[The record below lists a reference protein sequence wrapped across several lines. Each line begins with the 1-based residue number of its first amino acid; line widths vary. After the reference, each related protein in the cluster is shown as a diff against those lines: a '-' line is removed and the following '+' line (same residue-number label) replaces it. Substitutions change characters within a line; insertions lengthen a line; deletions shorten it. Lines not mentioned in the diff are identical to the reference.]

1 MEFVKNV
8 GPIGMIFIMFSLG
21 LNLTAKDF
29 LEVVK
34 KPRNL
39 IIALI
44 CQMIILPVIGIIIIS
59 FFPMQAEFQLGVFL
73 LLILPSAV
81 MSNYAT
87 KLVKGN
93 VALSI
98 TITSFCALVSF
109 ISIPIFLVV
118 VLTQIAV
125 GGINFA
131 PKALQFKGKKI
142 NPIEGLKRMFSQK
155 ALAELVK
162 AILKVLL
169 LFGLTAVVVYE
180 RLDDMIQ
187 LTERELS
194 QAVIVMGE
202 SFPQL
207 LFVLLV
213 GLAIIAA
220 IDYFWQRHI
229 FIQGLR
235 MTKQEIKD
243 EFKQT
248 EGSPEVKAKIRRK
261 QMEASANAA
270 KQASALNDVKDATA
284 VITNPTHFAV
294 ALKYEVGSKGAPT
307 ILALGKGAMAKAI
320 MERAEQA
327 NITLFRSP
335 LLARAL
341 FFTSE
346 IGKEISEKLYSAVAV
361 ALAYIYKIDKG
372 ELVDEPQ
379 IDIPEDLRFNENG
392 KAMKDKD

>member
-1 MEFVKNV
+1 MAEESQDGQEKTEEPTSRKLEKAAEEGQVLSSKEMFV
-8 GPIGMIFIMFSLG
+8 F
-21 LNLTAKDF
+21 T
-29 LEVVK
+29 
-34 KPRNL
+34 
-39 IIALI
+39 
-44 CQMIILPVIGIIIIS
+44 GIIMMFGLVYLIPYFSQMLLSYWAMFFDWSDIVNDKKSILDILYYALRLIVTII
-59 FFPMQAEFQLGVFL
+59 FFV
-73 LLILPSAV
+73 
-81 MSNYAT
+81 
-87 KLVKGN
+87 
-93 VALSI
+93 
-98 TITSFCALVSF
+98 
-109 ISIPIFLVV
+109 SIPMFLVV

-194 QAVIVMGE
+194 QAVIVMGK

-341 FFTSE
+341 FFTGE
-346 IGKEISEKLYSAVAV
+346 IGQEISDKLYTAVAV
-361 ALAYIYKIDKG
+361 ALAYIYKIDRGEFASEPEIIVPEDMQFNEYG
-372 ELVDEPQ
+372 ELLE
-379 IDIPEDLRFNENG
+379 G
-392 KAMKDKD
+392 K

>member
-1 MEFVKNV
+1 MAEESGDGQEKTEEPTARKLEKAAEEGQVLSSKEMFVFTGV
-8 GPIGMIFIMFSLG
+8 FVMFG
-21 LNLTAKDF
+21 L
-29 LEVVK
+29 VY
-34 KPRNL
+34 
-39 IIALI
+39 
-44 CQMIILPVIGIIIIS
+44 ILPYFSQMLIS
-59 FFPMQAEFQLGVFL
+59 YWSMFFDWSDIVNDKKSILDILYYALNFFL
-73 LLILPSAV
+73 MVVL
-81 MSNYAT
+81 
-87 KLVKGN
+87 
-93 VALSI
+93 
-98 TITSFCALVSF
+98 F
-109 ISIPIFLVV
+109 ISIPILIIVL
-118 VLTQIAV
+118 LTQTAV

-142 NPIEGLKRMFSQK
+142 NPIEGFKRMFSQK

-169 LFGLTAVVVYE
+169 LFGLTALVVYD

-202 SFPQL
+202 SFPKL
-207 LFVLLV
+207 LFVLV
-213 GLAIIAA
+213 IGLAIIAA

-261 QMEASANAA
+261 QMEASANTA
-270 KQASALNDVKDATA
+270 KQAAALEDVPNATA
-284 VITNPTHFAV
+284 VITNPTHFAI

-307 ILALGKGAMAKAI
+307 ILAMGKGSMAKAI
-320 MERAEQA
+320 IERAGTA
-327 NITLFRSP
+327 RVTLFRSP

-341 FFTSE
+341 FFTGE
-346 IGKEISEKLYSAVAV
+346 IGQEINDKLYTAVAV
-361 ALAYIYKIDKG
+361 ALAYIFKLDRGEFASEPEITIPDDLQFTEEGNAIKG
-372 ELVDEPQ
+372 Q
-379 IDIPEDLRFNENG
+379 ENV
-392 KAMKDKD
+392 K

>member
-1 MEFVKNV
+1 MAEESEDGQEKTEEPTSRKLEKAAEEGQVLSSKEMYVFTGIIMLFGLVYLIPYFSQMLLSYWAMFFDWSDIVNDKKSILDILYYALRFVV
-8 GPIGMIFIMFSLG
+8 TIIFI
-21 LNLTAKDF
+21 
-29 LEVVK
+29 
-34 KPRNL
+34 
-39 IIALI
+39 
-44 CQMIILPVIGIIIIS
+44 
-59 FFPMQAEFQLGVFL
+59 
-73 LLILPSAV
+73 
-81 MSNYAT
+81 
-87 KLVKGN
+87 
-93 VALSI
+93 
-98 TITSFCALVSF
+98 
-109 ISIPIFLVV
+109 ISIPIFFVV
-118 VLTQIAV
+118 ILTQIAV

-142 NPIEGLKRMFSQK
+142 NPIEGFKRMFSQK

-194 QAVIVMGE
+194 QAVIVMGK

-270 KQASALNDVKDATA
+270 KQASALDDVKNATA
-284 VITNPTHFAV
+284 VITNPTHFAI
-294 ALKYEVGSKGAPT
+294 ALKYEVGAKGAPI
-307 ILALGKGAMAKAI
+307 ILALGKGPMAKAI

-341 FFTSE
+341 FFTGE
-346 IGKEISEKLYSAVAV
+346 IGQEISDKLYTAVAV
-361 ALAYIYKIDKG
+361 ALAYIFKIDRGEFASEPEIIVPEEMQFNEFG
-372 ELVDEPQ
+372 ELLEGTKG
-379 IDIPEDLRFNENG
+379 G
-392 KAMKDKD
+392 K

>member
-1 MEFVKNV
+1 MAEESQDGQEKTEEPTSRKLEKAAEEGQVLSSKEMFV
-8 GPIGMIFIMFSLG
+8 F
-21 LNLTAKDF
+21 T
-29 LEVVK
+29 
-34 KPRNL
+34 
-39 IIALI
+39 
-44 CQMIILPVIGIIIIS
+44 GIIMMFGLVYLIPYFSQMLLSYWAMFFDWSDIVNDKKSILDILYYALRFIVTII
-59 FFPMQAEFQLGVFL
+59 F
-73 LLILPSAV
+73 
-81 MSNYAT
+81 
-87 KLVKGN
+87 
-93 VALSI
+93 
-98 TITSFCALVSF
+98 F
-109 ISIPIFLVV
+109 ISIPMFLVV

-194 QAVIVMGE
+194 QALIVMGQ

-341 FFTSE
+341 FFTGE
-346 IGKEISEKLYSAVAV
+346 IGQEISDKLYTAVAV
-361 ALAYIYKIDKG
+361 ALAYIYKIDRGEFASEPEIIVPEDMQFNEHG
-372 ELVDEPQ
+372 ELIE
-379 IDIPEDLRFNENG
+379 G
-392 KAMKDKD
+392 K

>member
-1 MEFVKNV
+1 MAEESEDGQEKTEEPTSRKLEKAAEEGQVLSSKEMYVFTGIIMLFGFVYLIPYFSQMLLSYWAMFFDWSDIVNDKKSILDILYYALRFV
-8 GPIGMIFIMFSLG
+8 VTIIFI
-21 LNLTAKDF
+21 
-29 LEVVK
+29 
-34 KPRNL
+34 
-39 IIALI
+39 
-44 CQMIILPVIGIIIIS
+44 
-59 FFPMQAEFQLGVFL
+59 
-73 LLILPSAV
+73 
-81 MSNYAT
+81 
-87 KLVKGN
+87 
-93 VALSI
+93 
-98 TITSFCALVSF
+98 
-109 ISIPIFLVV
+109 ISIPIFFVV
-118 VLTQIAV
+118 ILTQIAV

-194 QAVIVMGE
+194 QAVIVMGK

-207 LFVLLV
+207 LFILLV

-270 KQASALNDVKDATA
+270 KQASALDDVKNATA
-284 VITNPTHFAV
+284 VITYPTHFAI
-294 ALKYEVGSKGAPT
+294 ALKYEVGSKGAPI
-307 ILALGKGAMAKAI
+307 ILALGKGPMAKAI

-341 FFTSE
+341 FFTGE
-346 IGKEISEKLYSAVAV
+346 IGQEISDKLYTAVAV
-361 ALAYIYKIDKG
+361 ALAYIFKIDRGEFASEPEIIVPEEMQFNEFG
-372 ELVDEPQ
+372 ELLEGTKG
-379 IDIPEDLRFNENG
+379 G
-392 KAMKDKD
+392 K

>member
-1 MEFVKNV
+1 MAEESQDGQEKTEEPTSRKLEKAAEEGQVLSSKEMFV
-8 GPIGMIFIMFSLG
+8 F
-21 LNLTAKDF
+21 T
-29 LEVVK
+29 
-34 KPRNL
+34 
-39 IIALI
+39 
-44 CQMIILPVIGIIIIS
+44 GIIMMFGLVYLIPYFSQMLLSYWAMFFDWSDIVNDKKSILDILYYALRFIVTII
-59 FFPMQAEFQLGVFL
+59 F
-73 LLILPSAV
+73 
-81 MSNYAT
+81 
-87 KLVKGN
+87 
-93 VALSI
+93 
-98 TITSFCALVSF
+98 F

-194 QAVIVMGE
+194 QAVIVMGQ

-320 MERAEQA
+320 MERAEEA

-341 FFTSE
+341 FFTGE
-346 IGKEISEKLYSAVAV
+346 IGQEISDKLYTAVAV
-361 ALAYIYKIDKG
+361 ALAYIYKIDRGEFASEPEIIVPEDMQFNEYG
-372 ELVDEPQ
+372 ELLE
-379 IDIPEDLRFNENG
+379 G
-392 KAMKDKD
+392 K

>member
-1 MEFVKNV
+1 MAEESEDGQEKTEEPTSRKLEKAAEEGQVLTSKEMFVFTGV
-8 GPIGMIFIMFSLG
+8 LVMFG
-21 LNLTAKDF
+21 L
-29 LEVVK
+29 
-34 KPRNL
+34 
-39 IIALI
+39 IY
-44 CQMIILPVIGIIIIS
+44 ILPYFSQMLLSYWAMFFDWSDIVNDKKSILDILFYALRFVVIVII
-59 FFPMQAEFQLGVFL
+59 
-73 LLILPSAV
+73 
-81 MSNYAT
+81 
-87 KLVKGN
+87 
-93 VALSI
+93 
-98 TITSFCALVSF
+98 F
-109 ISIPIFLVV
+109 ISIPVFLIV
-118 VLTQIAV
+118 VLTQIFV

-131 PKALQFKGKKI
+131 PKAMQFKGKKI
-142 NPIEGLKRMFSQK
+142 NPIEGFKRMFSQK
-155 ALAELVK
+155 SLAELVK

-169 LFGLTAVVVYE
+169 LFGLTAIVVYD

-194 QAVIVMGE
+194 QAVIVMGQA
-202 SFPQL
+202 FPQL
-207 LFVLLV
+207 LFILLI

-229 FIQGLR
+229 FIQGLK

-320 MERAEQA
+320 MERAQTA

-341 FFTSE
+341 FFTGD
-346 IGKEISEKLYSAVAV
+346 IGGEISEKLYTAVAV
-361 ALAYIYKIDKG
+361 ALAYIYKIDRG
-372 ELVDEPQ
+372 EFASEPE
-379 IDIPEDLRFNENG
+379 IIIPQDMQFNEQGQLLEDN
-392 KAMKDKD
+392 

>member
-1 MEFVKNV
+1 MAEESQDGQEKTEEPTSRKLEKAAEEGQVLSSKEMFV
-8 GPIGMIFIMFSLG
+8 F
-21 LNLTAKDF
+21 T
-29 LEVVK
+29 
-34 KPRNL
+34 
-39 IIALI
+39 
-44 CQMIILPVIGIIIIS
+44 GIIMMFGFVYLIPYFSQMLLSYWAMFFDWSDIVNDKKSILDILYYALRFIVTII
-59 FFPMQAEFQLGVFL
+59 F
-73 LLILPSAV
+73 
-81 MSNYAT
+81 
-87 KLVKGN
+87 
-93 VALSI
+93 
-98 TITSFCALVSF
+98 F
-109 ISIPIFLVV
+109 ISIPMFLVV

-194 QAVIVMGE
+194 QAVIVMGQ

-341 FFTSE
+341 FFTGE
-346 IGKEISEKLYSAVAV
+346 IGQEISDKLYTAVAV
-361 ALAYIYKIDKG
+361 ALAYIYKIDRGEFASEPEIIVPEDMQFNEYG
-372 ELVDEPQ
+372 ELLE
-379 IDIPEDLRFNENG
+379 G
-392 KAMKDKD
+392 K

>member
-1 MEFVKNV
+1 MAEESQDGQEKTEEPTSRKLEKAAEEGQVLSSKEMFV
-8 GPIGMIFIMFSLG
+8 F
-21 LNLTAKDF
+21 T
-29 LEVVK
+29 
-34 KPRNL
+34 
-39 IIALI
+39 
-44 CQMIILPVIGIIIIS
+44 GIIMMFGLVYLIPYFSQMLLSYWAMFFDWSDIVNDKKSILDILYYALRFVVTII
-59 FFPMQAEFQLGVFL
+59 F
-73 LLILPSAV
+73 
-81 MSNYAT
+81 
-87 KLVKGN
+87 
-93 VALSI
+93 
-98 TITSFCALVSF
+98 F

-194 QAVIVMGE
+194 QAVIVMGQ

-341 FFTSE
+341 FFTGE
-346 IGKEISEKLYSAVAV
+346 IGQEISDKLYTAVAV
-361 ALAYIYKIDKG
+361 ALAYIYKIDRGEFASEPEIIVPEDMQFNEYG
-372 ELVDEPQ
+372 ELLE
-379 IDIPEDLRFNENG
+379 G
-392 KAMKDKD
+392 K

>member
-1 MEFVKNV
+1 MAEESEDGQEKTEEPTSRKLEKAAEEGQVLSSKEMFV
-8 GPIGMIFIMFSLG
+8 F
-21 LNLTAKDF
+21 T
-29 LEVVK
+29 
-34 KPRNL
+34 
-39 IIALI
+39 
-44 CQMIILPVIGIIIIS
+44 GIIMMFGLVYLIPYFSQMLLSYWAMFFDWSDIVNDKKSILDILYYALRFIVTII
-59 FFPMQAEFQLGVFL
+59 F
-73 LLILPSAV
+73 
-81 MSNYAT
+81 
-87 KLVKGN
+87 
-93 VALSI
+93 
-98 TITSFCALVSF
+98 F

-194 QAVIVMGE
+194 QAVIVMGQ

-341 FFTSE
+341 FFTGE
-346 IGKEISEKLYSAVAV
+346 IGQEISDKLYTAVAV
-361 ALAYIYKIDKG
+361 ALAYIYKIDRGEFASEPEIIVPEDMQFNEYG
-372 ELVDEPQ
+372 ELLE
-379 IDIPEDLRFNENG
+379 G
-392 KAMKDKD
+392 K

>member
-1 MEFVKNV
+1 MAEESQDGQEKTEEPTSRKLEKAAEEGQVLSSKEMFV
-8 GPIGMIFIMFSLG
+8 F
-21 LNLTAKDF
+21 T
-29 LEVVK
+29 
-34 KPRNL
+34 
-39 IIALI
+39 
-44 CQMIILPVIGIIIIS
+44 GIIMMFGLVYLIPYFSQMLLSYWAMFFDWSDIVNDKKSILDILYYALRFIVTII
-59 FFPMQAEFQLGVFL
+59 F
-73 LLILPSAV
+73 
-81 MSNYAT
+81 
-87 KLVKGN
+87 
-93 VALSI
+93 
-98 TITSFCALVSF
+98 F

-194 QAVIVMGE
+194 QAVIVMGD

-207 LFVLLV
+207 LFVLLI

-341 FFTSE
+341 FFTGE
-346 IGKEISEKLYSAVAV
+346 IGQEISDKLYTAVAV
-361 ALAYIYKIDKG
+361 ALAYIYKIDRG
-372 ELVDEPQ
+372 EFASEPE
-379 IDIPEDLRFNENG
+379 IIVPEDMQFNENG
-392 KAMKDKD
+392 ELLEGN

>member
-1 MEFVKNV
+1 MAEESEDGQEKTEEPTSRKLEKAAEDGQVLTSKEMFV
-8 GPIGMIFIMFSLG
+8 F
-21 LNLTAKDF
+21 T
-29 LEVVK
+29 
-34 KPRNL
+34 
-39 IIALI
+39 
-44 CQMIILPVIGIIIIS
+44 GIIMMFGLVYIIPYFS
-59 FFPMQAEFQLGVFL
+59 QMLLSYWAMFFDWSDIVNDKRS
-73 LLILPSAV
+73 ILDILF
-81 MSNYAT
+81 YA
-87 KLVKGN
+87 LRFFIIV
-93 VALSI
+93 I
-98 TITSFCALVSF
+98 IF
-109 ISIPIFLVV
+109 ISIPMFFIV
-118 VLTQIAV
+118 VLTQMAV

-131 PKALQFKGKKI
+131 PKAMQFKGKKI
-142 NPIEGLKRMFSQK
+142 NPIEGFKRMFSQK
-155 ALAELVK
+155 SLAELVK

-169 LFGLTAVVVYE
+169 LFGLTAIVVYD

-194 QAVIVMGE
+194 QAVIIMGQA
-202 SFPQL
+202 FPQL
-207 LFVLLV
+207 LFVLLI

-270 KQASALNDVKDATA
+270 KQASALNDVEDATA

-320 MERAEQA
+320 MERAQTA

-341 FFTSE
+341 FFTGD
-346 IGKEISEKLYSAVAV
+346 IGGEISEKLYTAVAV
-361 ALAYIYKIDKG
+361 ALAYIYKIDRG
-372 ELVDEPQ
+372 EFASEPE
-379 IDIPEDLRFNENG
+379 IIIPQDMQFNEQGQLLEDN
-392 KAMKDKD
+392 

>member
-1 MEFVKNV
+1 MAEESQDGQEKTEEPTARKLEKAAEEGQVLSSKETFVFTGILVMFGLVYIIPYYAQMLLSYWSMFFDWSDIVNDKKS
-8 GPIGMIFIMFSLG
+8 ILDILFYALRFFI
-21 LNLTAKDF
+21 
-29 LEVVK
+29 
-34 KPRNL
+34 
-39 IIALI
+39 I
-44 CQMIILPVIGIIIIS
+44 VI
-59 FFPMQAEFQLGVFL
+59 V
-73 LLILPSAV
+73 
-81 MSNYAT
+81 
-87 KLVKGN
+87 
-93 VALSI
+93 
-98 TITSFCALVSF
+98 F
-109 ISIPIFLVV
+109 ISIPMFLIVL
-118 VLTQIAV
+118 LTQIAV

-131 PKALQFKGKKI
+131 PKAMQFKGNKI
-142 NPIEGLKRMFSQK
+142 NPIEGFKRMFSQK
-155 ALAELVK
+155 SLAELVK

-169 LFGLTAVVVYE
+169 LFGLTAVVVYD

-194 QAVIVMGE
+194 QAVVVMGQA
-202 SFPQL
+202 FPQL
-207 LFVLLV
+207 LFVLLI

-284 VITNPTHFAV
+284 VITNPTHFAI

-341 FFTSE
+341 FFTGE
-346 IGKEISEKLYSAVAV
+346 IGQEISDKLYTAVAV
-361 ALAYIYKIDKG
+361 ALAYIYKIDRGEFASEPEIIVPEDMQFNEYG
-372 ELVDEPQ
+372 ELLE
-379 IDIPEDLRFNENG
+379 G
-392 KAMKDKD
+392 K

>member
-1 MEFVKNV
+1 MAEESEDGQEKTEEPTSRKLEKAAEEGQVLTSKEMFVFTGV
-8 GPIGMIFIMFSLG
+8 LLMFG
-21 LNLTAKDF
+21 L
-29 LEVVK
+29 
-34 KPRNL
+34 
-39 IIALI
+39 IY
-44 CQMIILPVIGIIIIS
+44 ILPYFSQMLLSYWAMFFDWSDIVNDKKSILDILFYALRFVVIVII
-59 FFPMQAEFQLGVFL
+59 
-73 LLILPSAV
+73 
-81 MSNYAT
+81 
-87 KLVKGN
+87 
-93 VALSI
+93 
-98 TITSFCALVSF
+98 F
-109 ISIPIFLVV
+109 ISIPVFFIV

-131 PKALQFKGKKI
+131 PKAMQFKGKKI
-142 NPIEGLKRMFSQK
+142 NPIEGFKRMFSQK
-155 ALAELVK
+155 SLAELVK

-169 LFGLTAVVVYE
+169 LFGLTAIVVYD

-194 QAVIVMGE
+194 QAVIVMGQA
-202 SFPQL
+202 FPQL
-207 LFVLLV
+207 LFILLI

-229 FIQGLR
+229 FIQGLK

-261 QMEASANAA
+261 QMEASANAS
-270 KQASALNDVKDATA
+270 KQASALENVQEATA
-284 VITNPTHFAV
+284 VITNPTHFAI

-341 FFTSE
+341 FFTGE
-346 IGKEISEKLYSAVAV
+346 IGQEISDKLYTAVAV
-361 ALAYIYKIDKG
+361 ALAYIYKIDRG
-372 ELVDEPQ
+372 EFASEPE
-379 IDIPEDLRFNENG
+379 ISIPEDMQFDEYG
-392 KAMKDKD
+392 KLLEGN

>member
-1 MEFVKNV
+1 MAEESEDGQEKTEEPTSRKLEKAAEDGQVLTSKEMFV
-8 GPIGMIFIMFSLG
+8 F
-21 LNLTAKDF
+21 T
-29 LEVVK
+29 
-34 KPRNL
+34 
-39 IIALI
+39 
-44 CQMIILPVIGIIIIS
+44 GIIMMFGLVYIIPYFS
-59 FFPMQAEFQLGVFL
+59 QMLLSYWAMFFDWSDIVNDKRS
-73 LLILPSAV
+73 ILDILF
-81 MSNYAT
+81 YA
-87 KLVKGN
+87 LRFFIIVI
-93 VALSI
+93 V
-98 TITSFCALVSF
+98 F
-109 ISIPIFLVV
+109 ISIPMFFIV

-131 PKALQFKGKKI
+131 PKAMQFKGKKI
-142 NPIEGLKRMFSQK
+142 NPVEGFKRMFSQK
-155 ALAELVK
+155 SLAELVK

-169 LFGLTAVVVYE
+169 LFGLTAIVVYD

-194 QAVIVMGE
+194 QAVIAMGQA
-202 SFPQL
+202 FPQL
-207 LFVLLV
+207 LFVLLI

-270 KQASALNDVKDATA
+270 KQASALNDVEDATA

-320 MERAEQA
+320 MERAQTA

-341 FFTSE
+341 FFTGD
-346 IGKEISEKLYSAVAV
+346 IGGEISEKLYTAVAV
-361 ALAYIYKIDKG
+361 ALAYIYKIDRG
-372 ELVDEPQ
+372 EFASEPE
-379 IDIPEDLRFNENG
+379 IIIPQDMQFNEQGQLLEDN
-392 KAMKDKD
+392 

>member
-1 MEFVKNV
+1 MAEESQDGQEKTEEPTSRKLEKAAEEGQVLSSKEMFV
-8 GPIGMIFIMFSLG
+8 F
-21 LNLTAKDF
+21 T
-29 LEVVK
+29 
-34 KPRNL
+34 
-39 IIALI
+39 
-44 CQMIILPVIGIIIIS
+44 GIIMMFGFVYLIPYFSQMLLSYWAMFFDWSDIVNDKKSILDILYYALRFIVTII
-59 FFPMQAEFQLGVFL
+59 F
-73 LLILPSAV
+73 
-81 MSNYAT
+81 
-87 KLVKGN
+87 
-93 VALSI
+93 
-98 TITSFCALVSF
+98 F

-194 QAVIVMGE
+194 QAVIVMGQ

-341 FFTSE
+341 FFTGE
-346 IGKEISEKLYSAVAV
+346 IGQEISDKLYTAVAV
-361 ALAYIYKIDKG
+361 ALAYIYKIDRGEFASEPEIIVPEDMQFNEYG
-372 ELVDEPQ
+372 ELLE
-379 IDIPEDLRFNENG
+379 G
-392 KAMKDKD
+392 K

>member
-1 MEFVKNV
+1 MAEESEDGQEKTEEPTSRKLEKAAEEGQVLSSKEMFV
-8 GPIGMIFIMFSLG
+8 F
-21 LNLTAKDF
+21 T
-29 LEVVK
+29 
-34 KPRNL
+34 
-39 IIALI
+39 
-44 CQMIILPVIGIIIIS
+44 GIIMMFGFVYLIPYFSQMLLSYWAMFFDWSDIVNDKKSILDILYYALRFIVTII
-59 FFPMQAEFQLGVFL
+59 F
-73 LLILPSAV
+73 
-81 MSNYAT
+81 
-87 KLVKGN
+87 
-93 VALSI
+93 
-98 TITSFCALVSF
+98 F

-194 QAVIVMGE
+194 QAVIVMGQ

-320 MERAEQA
+320 MERAQTA

-341 FFTSE
+341 FFTGD
-346 IGKEISEKLYSAVAV
+346 IGGEISEKLYTAVAV
-361 ALAYIYKIDKG
+361 ALAYIYKIDRG
-372 ELVDEPQ
+372 EFASEPE
-379 IDIPEDLRFNENG
+379 IIIPQDMQFNEQGQLLEDN
-392 KAMKDKD
+392 

>member
-1 MEFVKNV
+1 MAEESQDGQEKTEEPTSRKLEKAAEEGQVLSSKEMFV
-8 GPIGMIFIMFSLG
+8 F
-21 LNLTAKDF
+21 T
-29 LEVVK
+29 
-34 KPRNL
+34 
-39 IIALI
+39 
-44 CQMIILPVIGIIIIS
+44 GIIMMFGLVYLIPYFSQMLLSYWAMFFDWSDIVNDKKSILDILYYALRFIVTII
-59 FFPMQAEFQLGVFL
+59 F
-73 LLILPSAV
+73 
-81 MSNYAT
+81 
-87 KLVKGN
+87 
-93 VALSI
+93 
-98 TITSFCALVSF
+98 F
-109 ISIPIFLVV
+109 ISIPMFFVV

-142 NPIEGLKRMFSQK
+142 NPIERLKRMFSQK

-194 QAVIVMGE
+194 QAVIVMGQ

-341 FFTSE
+341 FFTGE
-346 IGKEISEKLYSAVAV
+346 IGQEISDKLYTAVAV
-361 ALAYIYKIDKG
+361 ALAYIYKIDRGEFASEPEIIVPEDMQFNEYG
-372 ELVDEPQ
+372 ELLE
-379 IDIPEDLRFNENG
+379 G
-392 KAMKDKD
+392 K

>member
-1 MEFVKNV
+1 MAEESQDGQEKTEEPTSRKLEKAAEEGQVLSSKEMFV
-8 GPIGMIFIMFSLG
+8 F
-21 LNLTAKDF
+21 T
-29 LEVVK
+29 
-34 KPRNL
+34 
-39 IIALI
+39 
-44 CQMIILPVIGIIIIS
+44 GIIMMFGLVYLIPYFSQMLLSYWAMFFDWSDIVNDKKSILDILYYALRFIVTII
-59 FFPMQAEFQLGVFL
+59 F
-73 LLILPSAV
+73 
-81 MSNYAT
+81 
-87 KLVKGN
+87 
-93 VALSI
+93 
-98 TITSFCALVSF
+98 F

-341 FFTSE
+341 FFTGE
-346 IGKEISEKLYSAVAV
+346 IGQEISDKLYTAVAV
-361 ALAYIYKIDKG
+361 ALAYIYKIDRG
-372 ELVDEPQ
+372 EFASEPEIIVPTDMQFDEY
-379 IDIPEDLRFNENG
+379 G
-392 KAMKDKD
+392 KLLEGN

>member
-1 MEFVKNV
+1 MAEESQDGQEKTEEPTSRKLEKAAEEGQVLSSKEMFV
-8 GPIGMIFIMFSLG
+8 F
-21 LNLTAKDF
+21 T
-29 LEVVK
+29 
-34 KPRNL
+34 
-39 IIALI
+39 
-44 CQMIILPVIGIIIIS
+44 GIIMMFGLVYLIPYFSQMLLSYWAMFFDWSDIVNDKKSILDILYYALRFIVTII
-59 FFPMQAEFQLGVFL
+59 F
-73 LLILPSAV
+73 
-81 MSNYAT
+81 
-87 KLVKGN
+87 
-93 VALSI
+93 
-98 TITSFCALVSF
+98 F

-194 QAVIVMGE
+194 QAVIVMGQ

-307 ILALGKGAMAKAI
+307 IIALGKGAMAKAI

-341 FFTSE
+341 FFTGE
-346 IGKEISEKLYSAVAV
+346 IGQEISDKLYTAVAV
-361 ALAYIYKIDKG
+361 ALAYIYKIDRGEFASEPEIIVPEDMQFNEYG
-372 ELVDEPQ
+372 ELLE
-379 IDIPEDLRFNENG
+379 G
-392 KAMKDKD
+392 K

>member
-1 MEFVKNV
+1 MAEESEDGQEKTEEPTSRKLEKAAEEGQVLSSKEMYVFTGIIMLFGLVYLIPYFSQMLLSYWAMFFDWSDIVNDKKSILDILYYALRFVV
-8 GPIGMIFIMFSLG
+8 TIIFI
-21 LNLTAKDF
+21 
-29 LEVVK
+29 
-34 KPRNL
+34 
-39 IIALI
+39 
-44 CQMIILPVIGIIIIS
+44 
-59 FFPMQAEFQLGVFL
+59 
-73 LLILPSAV
+73 
-81 MSNYAT
+81 
-87 KLVKGN
+87 
-93 VALSI
+93 
-98 TITSFCALVSF
+98 
-109 ISIPIFLVV
+109 ISIPIFFVV
-118 VLTQIAV
+118 ILTQIAV

-194 QAVIVMGE
+194 QAVIVMGK

-207 LFVLLV
+207 LFILLV

-270 KQASALNDVKDATA
+270 KQASALDDVKDATA
-284 VITNPTHFAV
+284 VITNPTHFAI
-294 ALKYEVGSKGAPT
+294 ALKYEVGSKGAPI
-307 ILALGKGAMAKAI
+307 ILALGKGPMAKAI

-341 FFTSE
+341 FFTGE
-346 IGKEISEKLYSAVAV
+346 IGQEISDKLYTAVAV
-361 ALAYIYKIDKG
+361 ALAYIFKIDRGEFASEPEIIVPEEMQFNEFG
-372 ELVDEPQ
+372 ELLEGTKG
-379 IDIPEDLRFNENG
+379 G
-392 KAMKDKD
+392 K

>member
-1 MEFVKNV
+1 MAEESQDGQEKTEEPTSRKLEKAAEEGQVLSSKEMFV
-8 GPIGMIFIMFSLG
+8 F
-21 LNLTAKDF
+21 T
-29 LEVVK
+29 
-34 KPRNL
+34 
-39 IIALI
+39 
-44 CQMIILPVIGIIIIS
+44 GIIMMFGLVYLIPYFSQMLLSYWAMFFDWSDIVNDKKSILEILYYALRFIVTII
-59 FFPMQAEFQLGVFL
+59 F
-73 LLILPSAV
+73 
-81 MSNYAT
+81 
-87 KLVKGN
+87 
-93 VALSI
+93 
-98 TITSFCALVSF
+98 F
-109 ISIPIFLVV
+109 ISIPMFLVV

-194 QAVIVMGE
+194 QAVIVMGQ

-341 FFTSE
+341 FFTGE
-346 IGKEISEKLYSAVAV
+346 IGQEISDKLYTAVAV
-361 ALAYIYKIDKG
+361 ALAYIYKIDRGEFASEPEIIVPEDMQFNEYG
-372 ELVDEPQ
+372 ELLE
-379 IDIPEDLRFNENG
+379 G
-392 KAMKDKD
+392 K

>member
-1 MEFVKNV
+1 MAEESQDGQEKTEEPTARKLEKAAEEGQVLSSKETFVFTGILV
-8 GPIGMIFIMFSLG
+8 MFG
-21 LNLTAKDF
+21 LVYIIPYYAQMLLSYWSMFFDWSDIVND
-29 LEVVK
+29 K
-34 KPRNL
+34 KSIL
-39 IIALI
+39 DILYYALRFF
-44 CQMIILPVIGIIIIS
+44 VIVI
-59 FFPMQAEFQLGVFL
+59 V
-73 LLILPSAV
+73 
-81 MSNYAT
+81 
-87 KLVKGN
+87 
-93 VALSI
+93 
-98 TITSFCALVSF
+98 F
-109 ISIPIFLVV
+109 ISIPMFIIVL
-118 VLTQIAV
+118 LTQIAV

-131 PKALQFKGKKI
+131 PKAMQFKGNKI
-142 NPIEGLKRMFSQK
+142 NPIEGFKRMFSQK
-155 ALAELVK
+155 SLAELVK

-169 LFGLTAVVVYE
+169 LFGLTAVVVYD

-194 QAVIVMGE
+194 QAVVVMGQA
-202 SFPQL
+202 FPQL
-207 LFVLLV
+207 LFVLLI

-284 VITNPTHFAV
+284 VITNPTHFAI

-341 FFTSE
+341 FFTGE
-346 IGKEISEKLYSAVAV
+346 IGQEISDKLYTAVAV
-361 ALAYIYKIDKG
+361 ALAYIYKIDRGEFASEPEIIVPEDMQFNEYG
-372 ELVDEPQ
+372 ELLE
-379 IDIPEDLRFNENG
+379 G
-392 KAMKDKD
+392 K

>member
-1 MEFVKNV
+1 MAEESQDGQEKTEEPTARKLEKAAEEGQVLSSKEMFVFTGILV
-8 GPIGMIFIMFSLG
+8 MFG
-21 LNLTAKDF
+21 LVYIIPYYAQILLSYWSMFFDWSDIVND
-29 LEVVK
+29 K
-34 KPRNL
+34 KSIL
-39 IIALI
+39 DILFYALRFF
-44 CQMIILPVIGIIIIS
+44 VIVI
-59 FFPMQAEFQLGVFL
+59 V
-73 LLILPSAV
+73 
-81 MSNYAT
+81 
-87 KLVKGN
+87 
-93 VALSI
+93 
-98 TITSFCALVSF
+98 F
-109 ISIPIFLVV
+109 ISIPMFLIVL
-118 VLTQIAV
+118 LTQIAV

-131 PKALQFKGKKI
+131 PKAMQFKGKKL
-142 NPIEGLKRMFSQK
+142 NPIEGFKRMFSQK
-155 ALAELVK
+155 SLAELVK

-169 LFGLTAVVVYE
+169 LFGLTAVVVYD

-194 QAVIVMGE
+194 QAVVVMGQA
-202 SFPQL
+202 FPQL
-207 LFVLLV
+207 LFVLLI

-284 VITNPTHFAV
+284 VITNPTHFAI

-341 FFTSE
+341 FFTGE
-346 IGKEISEKLYSAVAV
+346 IGQEISDKLYTAVAV
-361 ALAYIYKIDKG
+361 ALAYIYKIDRGEFASEPEIIVPEDMQFNEYG
-372 ELVDEPQ
+372 ELLE
-379 IDIPEDLRFNENG
+379 G
-392 KAMKDKD
+392 K

>member
-1 MEFVKNV
+1 MAEESQDGQEKTEEPTSRKLEKAAEEGQVLSSKEMFV
-8 GPIGMIFIMFSLG
+8 F
-21 LNLTAKDF
+21 T
-29 LEVVK
+29 
-34 KPRNL
+34 
-39 IIALI
+39 
-44 CQMIILPVIGIIIIS
+44 GIIMMFGLVYLIPYFSQMLLSYWAMFFDWSDIVNDKKSILDILYYALRFVVTII
-59 FFPMQAEFQLGVFL
+59 F
-73 LLILPSAV
+73 
-81 MSNYAT
+81 
-87 KLVKGN
+87 
-93 VALSI
+93 
-98 TITSFCALVSF
+98 F
-109 ISIPIFLVV
+109 ISLPIFLVV

-194 QAVIVMGE
+194 QAVIVMGQ

-341 FFTSE
+341 FFTGE
-346 IGKEISEKLYSAVAV
+346 IGQEISDKLYTAVAV
-361 ALAYIYKIDKG
+361 ALAYIYKIDRGEFASEPEIIVPEDMQFNEYG
-372 ELVDEPQ
+372 ELLE
-379 IDIPEDLRFNENG
+379 G
-392 KAMKDKD
+392 K